1 MKKILLLATILT
13 LAVFA
18 FAGIPRPVFWQMS
31 TTPGAVNILDYV
43 DTPQGYAASDP
54 DFLLEV
60 VCSEYPT
67 ESYNSGTPTL
77 LSPLVYWSDLGAGPM
92 AWAYCDQQ
100 AWAADWP
107 VGSTLTF
114 TLTYIPT
121 GLSESNTFTVPAG
134 GDAIFWA
141 DLLGTTPGTW
151 LLPDTMFPTGPT
163 DTYNYHIPLMVNDAA
178 YSGKGKATWQVTG
191 PAGAYDVVAGTQYM
205 VDAIDVTAN
214 PLVGDYTI
222 ATAPAGWHWEPTVT
236 QTAGEFVLQTKADFH
251 YYAAQLLWTLVQDP
265 VIPTYTVYMS
275 TNPVGYITPTQV
287 GPFEDETLTYGT
299 YTPTDVS
306 TTGFWTPASL
316 TIDADTDWVADGAN
330 WKFEQV
336 FTWTEVDYY
345 NYYLTL
351 NVDDTVMG
359 GTKAAW
365 MINGYEV
372 TAGTPFPLQSLNNT
386 VPENPLDVDYT
397 IEAAPDGYEW
407 LPMVTQN
414 AEFNL
419 QTKGVFGYSGSL
431 TWLLAPMANS
441 YRVIVQVFDGINYL
455 PGYNFTGPVSGTTP
469 YTSPGTADYTTL
481 LGNYTVTSA
490 APAGWLWV
498 ATVYTDLDDIADFA
512 QDPNNPSL
520 WTAYVTFFLQ
530 EDPGITPVELS
541 SFTATLTGQFY
552 VQLSW
557 TSQTETQMMG
567 YRVYRNTSA
576 EQSTSELIDN
586 PMIPATNTSSTQNYT
601 VVDNDVLI
609 GQTYYYWLEAVDYNS
624 SSFHGPVSV
633 TVTGNVPPVLP
644 EVTTM
649 RNAYP
654 NPFKANGST
663 NIEVSLKAGD
673 TGTLTIYNVQGQLVK
688 TVSLTEGNH
697 MVNWNGR
704 DSRGNACGSGIYFYK
719 LSTQS
724 MNQTKKMVIVK

>member
-1 MKKILLLATILT
+1 MKKLLLIASILAI
-13 LAVFA
+13 AVFA
-18 FAGIPRPVFWQMS
+18 SAYSARLFYQQLVDVDDLNASGD
-31 TTPGAVNILDYV
+31 ILDYV
-43 DTPQGYAASDP
+43 NVLNPAHD
-54 DFLLEV
+54 
-60 VCSEYPT
+60 
-67 ESYNSGTPTL
+67 
-77 LSPLVYWSDLGAGPM
+77 
-92 AWAYCDQQ
+92 
-100 AWAADWP
+100 ADWQY
-107 VGSTLTF
+107 VVTDGTDVVSTATHAANF
-114 TLTYIPT
+114 IRVTTMVNAGITRAYAIFDAQAFTSTGGPSNATPWTMTLTYLPSGENWTQIKSGPVNSSAVYWINEAGWWVIDPVPT
-121 GLSESNTFTVPAG
+121 V
-134 GDAIFWA
+134 A
-141 DLLGTTPGTW
+141 DTL
-151 LLPDTMFPTGPT
+151 
-163 DTYNYHIPLMVNDAA
+163 NYHIPLMVNDAA

-205 VDAIDVTAN
+205 VDALDVTAN

-222 ATAPAGWHWEPTVT
+222 AAAPAGWHWEPTVT

-351 NVDDTVMG
+351 NVNDTAMG

-567 YRVYRNTSA
+567 YRVYRNTTA
-576 EQSTSELIDN
+576 DQSTSIMIDN
-586 PMIPATNTSSTQNYT
+586 PMIPATNTSTTQNYT
-601 VVDNDVLI
+601 VVDADVLI
-609 GQTYYYWLEAVDYNS
+609 NQTYYYWLEAVDYNS
-624 SSFHGPVSV
+624 SAFHGPVSV

-663 NIEVSLKAGD
+663 TIEVSLKAGD
-673 TGTLTIYNVQGQLVK
+673 TGSLTIYNVQGQLVK
-688 TVSLTEGNH
+688 TVSLTEGTH

>member
-1 MKKILLLATILT
+1 MKKLLLLAFILS
-13 LAVFA
+13 LAVMGFA
-18 FAGIPRPVFWQMS
+18 SPEARGAWIQLVG
-31 TTPGAVNILDYV
+31 TPLDINTYVNTPIFV
-43 DTPQGYAASDP
+43 HDT
-54 DFLLEV
+54 DFSLSV
-60 VCSEYPT
+60 VCSAYPT
-67 ESYNSGTPTL
+67 VTVTSENVAMPEFCSVWATPI
-77 LSPLVYWSDLGAGPM
+77 YANE
-92 AWAYCDQQ
+92 AWAYVDQQ
-100 AWAADWP
+100 TPAWAVNWP
-107 VGSTLTF
+107 AGSTLTF
-114 TLTYIPT
+114 TLTYLPT
-121 GLSESNTFTVPAG
+121 GLSADYVLTVEDGG
-134 GDAIFWA
+134 GD
-141 DLLGTTPGTW
+141 
-151 LLPDTMFPTGPT
+151 MFIAEFMGVDPWNIHDIIVPPTT

-178 YSGKGKATWQVTG
+178 YSGKANATWQVTG

-222 ATAPAGWHWEPTVT
+222 ATAPAGWHWEPDVT

-265 VIPTYTVYMS
+265 VPATYTVYMS

-287 GPFEDETLTYGT
+287 GPFEDVTQTYGT

-306 TTGFWTPASL
+306 PTGYWTPASL
-316 TIDADTDWVADGAN
+316 TINADTEWVADGAN
-330 WKFEQV
+330 WVFNQEFVWTETTVYQLTVASTYLGSADPGYEIFKGGVSTGQFTPWTFENEDQTALYGTYTLENVPGFAWCPQEWIVDASTWAQTKEYAPATIV
-336 FTWTEVDYY
+336 FDRQQIYTWTVLVLDLNTSSPIEGASIWFDDGVNPPYVAATTIVNGTYTFTCPGDYPGIGT
-345 NYYLTL
+345 YY
-351 NVDDTVMG
+351 
-359 GTKAAW
+359 
-365 MINGYEV
+365 V
-372 TAGTPFPLQSLNNT
+372 TAAGYNVWNPEDVATTEFPL
-386 VPENPLDVDYT
+386 
-397 IEAAPDGYEW
+397 
-407 LPMVTQN
+407 TQN
-414 AEFNL
+414 LPNTTFYGDWE
-419 QTKGVFGYSGSL
+419 
-431 TWLLAPMANS
+431 
-441 YRVIVQVFDGINYL
+441 DG
-455 PGYNFTGPVSGTTP
+455 P
-469 YTSPGTADYTTL
+469 
-481 LGNYTVTSA
+481 
-490 APAGWLWV
+490 
-498 ATVYTDLDDIADFA
+498 
-512 QDPNNPSL
+512 
-520 WTAYVTFFLQ
+520 
-530 EDPGITPVELS
+530 TPVELS

-576 EQSTSELIDN
+576 QQSSFELIDN

-601 VVDNDVLI
+601 VVDDDVLI

-624 SSFHGPVSV
+624 SEFYGPVSV

-644 EVTTM
+644 EVTEM

-663 NIEVSLKAGD
+663 NIEVSLKAGE